1 MAETSREDKTE
12 AATPRR
18 IEKAREQ
25 GQVVRSREMN
35 TFIMLLAGTCGLWVM
50 GGKLYDN
57 LGQVMEQALL
67 FDRAQLFDTAR
78 MLSVLWSLSQITLFA
93 LVPFFALMTFTALAA
108 PALLGGLVITLAAVR
123 PQFSRVNPMNGLA
136 RLFSMQVLVELA
148 KAIAKATLIGTV
160 LYFFLN
166 AHIGQ
171 LLALPQMPAQQALT
185 AVMGLAAKSCAMC
198 VAALIIVVGIDAPYQ
213 LWTYAKNLRM
223 SKEEQRQEHKNAD
236 GDPHIKARIRQL
248 QQTRARRRMMSKV
261 PKADVI
267 VTNPSHFAVAL
278 SYQKDKNGAPRVVA
292 KGADDVA
299 LRIREIAREHNLPVL
314 EAPPLARALYFHVD
328 LDREIPIEL
337 YTVVAEVVAWAIRL
351 KRVNEYGGDV
361 PPTPVNL
368 SVPPGMDQRGPR
380 NAEPEDEQN
389 E

>member
-1 MAETSREDKTE
+1 MAETSKEDKTE
-12 AATPRR
+12 AASPRR
-18 IEKAREQ
+18 IEKAREE
-25 GQVVRSREMN
+25 GQVPRSREMN
-35 TFIMLLAGTCGLWVM
+35 TFVMLLAGIGGLWLM
-50 GGKLYDN
+50 GGHLYDS

-78 MLSVLWSLSQITLFA
+78 MLTVLWQLSQNTLLA
-93 LVPFFALMTFTALAA
+93 LAPFFALMTFAALAA

-123 PQFSRVNPMNGLA
+123 PQFSRVNPISGLA
-136 RLFSMQVLVELA
+136 RLFSVQVLVELA
-148 KAIAKATLIGTV
+148 KAVAKATLIGTV
-160 LYFFLN
+160 AYLFLKS
-166 AHIGQ
+166 HLDQ
-171 LLALPQMPAQQALT
+171 LLTLPNMPAPKALATVMSLT
-185 AVMGLAAKSCAMC
+185 ASACAMC
-198 VAALIIVVGIDAPYQ
+198 VAALIIVVGMDAPYQ

-236 GDPHIKARIRQL
+236 GDPHIKAKIRQV
-248 QQTRARRRMMSKV
+248 QQARARRRMMSKV

-299 LRIREIAREHNLPVL
+299 LRIRAIAAEHHLPML

-351 KRVNEYGGDV
+351 KRVSEHGGDL
-361 PPTPVNL
+361 PPTPANL

-380 NAEPEDEQN
+380 NPTPEDEPN
-389 E
+389 A

>member
-1 MAETSREDKTE
+1 MAETSKEDKTE
-12 AATPRR
+12 AASPRR
-18 IEKAREQ
+18 IEKAREE
-25 GQVVRSREMN
+25 GQVPRSREMN
-35 TFIMLLAGTCGLWVM
+35 TFVMLLAGIGGLWLM
-50 GGKLYDN
+50 GGHLYDS

-78 MLSVLWSLSQITLFA
+78 MLTVLWQLSQNTLLA
-93 LVPFFALMTFTALAA
+93 LAPFFALMTFAALAA

-123 PQFSRVNPMNGLA
+123 PQFSRVNPISGLA
-136 RLFSMQVLVELA
+136 RLFSVQVLVELA
-148 KAIAKATLIGTV
+148 KAVAKATLIGTV
-160 LYFFLN
+160 AYFFLKT
-166 AHIGQ
+166 HLDQ
-171 LLALPQMPAQQALT
+171 LLTLPNMPAPKALATVMSLT
-185 AVMGLAAKSCAMC
+185 ASACAMC
-198 VAALIIVVGIDAPYQ
+198 VAALIIVVGMDAPYQ

-236 GDPHIKARIRQL
+236 GDPHIKAKIRQV
-248 QQTRARRRMMSKV
+248 QQARARRRMMSKV

-299 LRIREIAREHNLPVL
+299 LRIREIAAEHHLPML

-351 KRVNEYGGDV
+351 KRVSEHGGDL
-361 PPTPVNL
+361 PPTPANL

-380 NAEPEDEQN
+380 NPTPEDEPN
-389 E
+389 A

>member
-25 GQVVRSREMN
+25 GQVARSREMN
-35 TFIMLLAGTCGLWVM
+35 TFIMLLAGIGGLWVM

-67 FDRAQLFDTAR
+67 FDRSQLFDTAR
-78 MLSVLWSLSQITLFA
+78 MLSVLWSLSQIALLA
-93 LVPFFALMTFTALAA
+93 LVPFFALMTLTALAA

-123 PQFSRVNPMNGLA
+123 PQFSRVNPMSGLA
-136 RLFSMQVLVELA
+136 RLFSIQVLVELA

-160 LYFFLN
+160 LYFFLKT
-166 AHIGQ
+166 HIGQ
-171 LLALPQMPAQQALT
+171 LLTLPQMPPQQALT

-213 LWTYAKNLRM
+213 LWTYAKSLRM
-223 SKEEQRQEHKNAD
+223 SKEEQRQEHKNSD

-248 QQTRARRRMMSKV
+248 QQARARRRMMSKV

-278 SYQKDKNGAPRVVA
+278 SYQKDQNGAPRVVA

-299 LRIREIAREHNLPVL
+299 LRIRAIAQEHDLPVL

-351 KRVNEYGGDV
+351 KRVNEHGGDV

-380 NAEPEDEQN
+380 NAKPEDEQS

>member
-1 MAETSREDKTE
+1 MAETSKEDKTE
-12 AATPRR
+12 AASPRR
-18 IEKAREQ
+18 IEKAREE
-25 GQVVRSREMN
+25 GQVPRSREMN
-35 TFIMLLAGTCGLWVM
+35 TFVMLLAGIGGLWLM
-50 GGKLYDN
+50 GGHLYDS

-78 MLSVLWSLSQITLFA
+78 MLTVLWQLSQNTLLA
-93 LVPFFALMTFTALAA
+93 LAPFFALMTFAALAA

-123 PQFSRVNPMNGLA
+123 PQFSRVNPISGLA
-136 RLFSMQVLVELA
+136 RLFSVQVLVELA
-148 KAIAKATLIGTV
+148 KVVAKATLIGTV
-160 LYFFLN
+160 AYGFLN
-166 AHIGQ
+166 SHLDQ
-171 LLALPQMPAQQALT
+171 LLTLPNMPAPKALATVMSLT
-185 AVMGLAAKSCAMC
+185 ASACAMC
-198 VAALIIVVGIDAPYQ
+198 VAALIIVVGMDAPYQ

-236 GDPHIKARIRQL
+236 GDPHIKAKIRQV
-248 QQTRARRRMMSKV
+248 QQARARRRMMSKV

-299 LRIREIAREHNLPVL
+299 LRIREIAAEHHLPML

-351 KRVNEYGGDV
+351 KRVSEHGGDL
-361 PPTPVNL
+361 PPTPANL

-380 NAEPEDEQN
+380 NPTPEDEPN
-389 E
+389 A

>member
-25 GQVVRSREMN
+25 GQVARSREMN
-35 TFIMLLAGTCGLWVM
+35 TFVMLLAGIGGLWIM
-50 GGKLYDN
+50 GGKLYDS

-78 MLSVLWSLSQITLFA
+78 MLSGLWSLSQIALFA
-93 LVPFFALMTFTALAA
+93 LIPFFALMTLAALAA

-123 PQFSRVNPMNGLA
+123 PQFSRVNPISGLA
-136 RLFSMQVLVELA
+136 RLFSVQVLVELA

-160 LYFFLN
+160 VYFFLK

-185 AVMGLAAKSCAMC
+185 AVMGLTAKSCAMC
-198 VAALIIVVGIDAPYQ
+198 VAALTIVVGMDAPYQ

-248 QQTRARRRMMSKV
+248 QQVRARRRMMSKV

-278 SYQKDKNGAPRVVA
+278 SYQKDRNGAPRVVA

-299 LRIREIAREHNLPVL
+299 WRIRDIAREHHLPIL

-351 KRVNEYGGDV
+351 KRVSEDGGDV

-380 NAEPEDEQN
+380 NAKPEDEQN

>member
-25 GQVVRSREMN
+25 GQVARSREMN
-35 TFIMLLAGTCGLWVM
+35 TFVMLLAGIGGLWIM
-50 GGKLYDN
+50 GGKLYDS
-57 LGQVMEQALL
+57 LGQIMEQALL

-78 MLSVLWSLSQITLFA
+78 MLSGLWTLSQIALFA
-93 LVPFFALMTFTALAA
+93 LIPFFALMTLAALAA

-123 PQFSRVNPMNGLA
+123 PQFSRVNPISGLA
-136 RLFSMQVLVELA
+136 RLFSVQVLVELA

-160 LYFFLN
+160 AYFFLK

-171 LLALPQMPAQQALT
+171 LLALPQMPVQQALT
-185 AVMGLAAKSCAMC
+185 AVMGLTAKSCAMC
-198 VAALIIVVGIDAPYQ
+198 VAALIIVVGMDAPYQ

-248 QQTRARRRMMSKV
+248 QQARARRRMMSKV

-278 SYQKDKNGAPRVVA
+278 SYQKDRNGAPRVVA

-299 LRIREIAREHNLPVL
+299 LRIRDIAREHHLPVL

-351 KRVNEYGGDV
+351 KRVSEHGGDV

-380 NAEPEDEQN
+380 NAKPEDEQN

>member
-1 MAETSREDKTE
+1 MAETSKEDKTE
-12 AATPRR
+12 AASPRR
-18 IEKAREQ
+18 IEKAREE
-25 GQVVRSREMN
+25 GQVPRSREMN
-35 TFIMLLAGTCGLWVM
+35 TFVMLLAGIGGLWLM
-50 GGKLYDN
+50 GGHLYDS

-78 MLSVLWSLSQITLFA
+78 MLTVLWQLSQNTLLA
-93 LVPFFALMTFTALAA
+93 LAPFFALMTFAALAA

-123 PQFSRVNPMNGLA
+123 PQFSRVNPISGLA
-136 RLFSMQVLVELA
+136 RLFSVQVLVELA
-148 KAIAKATLIGTV
+148 KAVAKATLIGTV
-160 LYFFLN
+160 AYFFLKS
-166 AHIGQ
+166 HLDQ
-171 LLALPQMPAQQALT
+171 LLTLPNMPAPKALATVMSLT
-185 AVMGLAAKSCAMC
+185 ASACAMC
-198 VAALIIVVGIDAPYQ
+198 VAALIIVVGMDAPYQ

-236 GDPHIKARIRQL
+236 GDPHIKAKIRQV
-248 QQTRARRRMMSKV
+248 QQARARRRMMSKV

-278 SYQKDKNGAPRVVA
+278 SYQKDKHGAPRVVA

-299 LRIREIAREHNLPVL
+299 LRIRAIAAEHHLPML

-351 KRVNEYGGDV
+351 KRVSEHGGDL
-361 PPTPVNL
+361 PPTPANL
-368 SVPPGMDQRGPR
+368 SVLPGMDQRGPR
-380 NAEPEDEQN
+380 NPIPEDEPN
-389 E
+389 A

>member
-25 GQVVRSREMN
+25 GQVPRSREMN
-35 TFIMLLAGTCGLWVM
+35 TFVMLLAGIGGLWLM
-50 GGKLYDN
+50 GGKLYDH

-78 MLSVLWSLSQITLFA
+78 MLNVLWSLSQAALLA
-93 LVPFFALMTFTALAA
+93 LVPFFALMVFAAVAA
-108 PALLGGLVITLAAVR
+108 PALLGGLVITLAAAR
-123 PQFSRVNPMNGLA
+123 PQFSRVNPVSGLS
-136 RLFSMQVLVELA
+136 RLFSVQVLVELA
-148 KAIAKATLIGTV
+148 KALAKATLVGTV
-160 LYFFLN
+160 IYFFLKG
-166 AHIGQ
+166 HIGQ
-171 LLALPQMPAQQALT
+171 LLSLPQMPAQQAL
-185 AVMGLAAKSCAMC
+185 AALMMLSAKACVMC
-198 VAALIIVVGIDAPYQ
+198 VAALVIVVGMDVPYQ

-236 GDPHIKARIRQL
+236 GDPHIKARIRQI
-248 QQTRARRRMMSKV
+248 QQARARRRMMSKV

-267 VTNPSHFAVAL
+267 ITNPSHFAVAL
-278 SYQKDKNGAPRVVA
+278 SYQKNNTGAPRVIA

-299 LRIREIAREHNLPVL
+299 MRIREIALEHSLPIL

-328 LDREIPIEL
+328 LDREIPLEL
-337 YTVVAEVVAWAIRL
+337 YTVVAQVLAWAIRL
-351 KRVNEYGGDV
+351 KRVAEDGTPV

-368 SVPPGMDQRGPR
+368 SVPAGMDQPGPR
-380 NAEPEDEQN
+380 KAPPEDPQN
-389 E
+389 Q

>member
-1 MAETSREDKTE
+1 MAETSKEDKTE
-12 AATPRR
+12 AASPRR
-18 IEKAREQ
+18 IEKAREE
-25 GQVVRSREMN
+25 GQVPRSREMN
-35 TFIMLLAGTCGLWVM
+35 TFVMLLAGIGGLWLM
-50 GGKLYDN
+50 GGHLYDS

-78 MLSVLWSLSQITLFA
+78 MLTVLWQLSQNTLLA
-93 LVPFFALMTFTALAA
+93 LAPFFALMTFAALAA

-123 PQFSRVNPMNGLA
+123 PQFSRVNPISGLA
-136 RLFSMQVLVELA
+136 RLFSVQVLVELA
-148 KAIAKATLIGTV
+148 KAVAKATLIGTV
-160 LYFFLN
+160 AYGFLN
-166 AHIGQ
+166 SHLDQ
-171 LLALPQMPAQQALT
+171 LLTLPNMPAPKALATVMSLT
-185 AVMGLAAKSCAMC
+185 ASACAMC
-198 VAALIIVVGIDAPYQ
+198 VAALIIVVGMDAPYQ

-236 GDPHIKARIRQL
+236 GDPHIKAKIRQV
-248 QQTRARRRMMSKV
+248 QQARARRRMMSKV

-299 LRIREIAREHNLPVL
+299 LRIRAIAAEHHLPML

-351 KRVNEYGGDV
+351 KRVSEHGGDL
-361 PPTPVNL
+361 PPTPANL

-380 NAEPEDEQN
+380 NPTPEDEPN
-389 E
+389 A

>member
-1 MAETSREDKTE
+1 MAETSKEDKTE
-12 AATPRR
+12 AASPRR
-18 IEKAREQ
+18 IEKAREE
-25 GQVVRSREMN
+25 GQVPRSREMN
-35 TFIMLLAGTCGLWVM
+35 TFVMLLAGIGGLWLM
-50 GGKLYDN
+50 GGHLYDN

-78 MLSVLWSLSQITLFA
+78 MLTVLWQLSQNTLLA
-93 LVPFFALMTFTALAA
+93 LAPFFALMTFAALAA

-123 PQFSRVNPMNGLA
+123 PQFSRVNPISGLA
-136 RLFSMQVLVELA
+136 RLFSVQVLVELA
-148 KAIAKATLIGTV
+148 KAVAKATLIGTV
-160 LYFFLN
+160 AYFFLKS
-166 AHIGQ
+166 HLDQ
-171 LLALPQMPAQQALT
+171 LLTLPNMPAPKALATVMSLT
-185 AVMGLAAKSCAMC
+185 ASACAMC
-198 VAALIIVVGIDAPYQ
+198 VAALIIVVGMDAPYQ

-236 GDPHIKARIRQL
+236 GDPHIKAKIRQV
-248 QQTRARRRMMSKV
+248 QQARARRRMMSKV

-299 LRIREIAREHNLPVL
+299 LRIREIAAEHHLPML

-351 KRVNEYGGDV
+351 KRVSEHGGDL
-361 PPTPVNL
+361 PPTPANL

-380 NAEPEDEQN
+380 NPTPEDEPN
-389 E
+389 A

>member
-1 MAETSREDKTE
+1 MAETSKEDKTE
-12 AATPRR
+12 AASPRR
-18 IEKAREQ
+18 IEKAREE
-25 GQVVRSREMN
+25 GQVPRSREMN
-35 TFIMLLAGTCGLWVM
+35 TFVMLLAGIGGLWLM
-50 GGKLYDN
+50 GGHLYDS

-78 MLSVLWSLSQITLFA
+78 MLTVLWQLSQNTLLA
-93 LVPFFALMTFTALAA
+93 LAPFFALMTFAALAA

-123 PQFSRVNPMNGLA
+123 PQFSRVNPISGLA
-136 RLFSMQVLVELA
+136 RLFSVQVLVELA
-148 KAIAKATLIGTV
+148 KAVAKATLIGTV
-160 LYFFLN
+160 AYCFLN
-166 AHIGQ
+166 SHLDQ
-171 LLALPQMPAQQALT
+171 LLTLPNMPAPKALATVMSLT
-185 AVMGLAAKSCAMC
+185 ASACAMC
-198 VAALIIVVGIDAPYQ
+198 VAALIIVVGMDAPYQ

-236 GDPHIKARIRQL
+236 GDPHIKAKIRQV
-248 QQTRARRRMMSKV
+248 QQARARRRMMSKV

-299 LRIREIAREHNLPVL
+299 LRIRAIAAEHHLPML

-351 KRVNEYGGDV
+351 KRVSEHGGDL
-361 PPTPVNL
+361 PPTPANL

-380 NAEPEDEQN
+380 NPTPEDEPN
-389 E
+389 A

>member
-1 MAETSREDKTE
+1 MAETSKEDKTE
-12 AATPRR
+12 AASPRR
-18 IEKAREQ
+18 IEKAREE
-25 GQVVRSREMN
+25 GQVPRSREMN
-35 TFIMLLAGTCGLWVM
+35 TFVMLLAGIGGLWLM
-50 GGKLYDN
+50 GGHLYDS

-67 FDRAQLFDTAR
+67 FDRTQLFDTAR
-78 MLSVLWSLSQITLFA
+78 MLTVLWQLSQNTLLA
-93 LVPFFALMTFTALAA
+93 LAPFFALMTFAALAA

-123 PQFSRVNPMNGLA
+123 PQFSRVNPISGLA
-136 RLFSMQVLVELA
+136 RLFSVQVLVELA
-148 KAIAKATLIGTV
+148 KAVAKATLIGTV
-160 LYFFLN
+160 AYLFLKS
-166 AHIGQ
+166 HLDQ
-171 LLALPQMPAQQALT
+171 LLTLPNMPAPKALATVMSLT
-185 AVMGLAAKSCAMC
+185 ASACAMC
-198 VAALIIVVGIDAPYQ
+198 VAALIIVVGMDAPYQ

-236 GDPHIKARIRQL
+236 GDPHIKAKIRQV
-248 QQTRARRRMMSKV
+248 QQARARRRMMSKV

-299 LRIREIAREHNLPVL
+299 LRIREIAAEHHLPML

-351 KRVNEYGGDV
+351 KRVSEHGGDL
-361 PPTPVNL
+361 PPTPANL

-380 NAEPEDEQN
+380 NPTPEDEPN
-389 E
+389 A

>member
-1 MAETSREDKTE
+1 MAETSKEDKTE
-12 AATPRR
+12 AASPRR
-18 IEKAREQ
+18 IEKAREE
-25 GQVVRSREMN
+25 GQVPRSREMN
-35 TFIMLLAGTCGLWVM
+35 TFVMLLAGIGGLWLM
-50 GGKLYDN
+50 GGHLYDS

-78 MLSVLWSLSQITLFA
+78 MLTVLWQLSQNTLLA
-93 LVPFFALMTFTALAA
+93 LAPFFALMTFAALAA

-123 PQFSRVNPMNGLA
+123 PQFSRVNPISGLA
-136 RLFSMQVLVELA
+136 RLFSVQVLVELA
-148 KAIAKATLIGTV
+148 KAVAKATLIGTV
-160 LYFFLN
+160 AYFFLKS
-166 AHIGQ
+166 HLDQ
-171 LLALPQMPAQQALT
+171 LLTLPNMPAPKALATVMSLT
-185 AVMGLAAKSCAMC
+185 ASACAMC
-198 VAALIIVVGIDAPYQ
+198 VAALIIVVGMDAPYQ

-236 GDPHIKARIRQL
+236 GDPHIKARIRQV
-248 QQTRARRRMMSKV
+248 QQARARRRMMSKV

-278 SYQKDKNGAPRVVA
+278 AYQKEKNGAPRVVA

-299 LRIREIAREHNLPVL
+299 LRIREIAAEHHLPML

-351 KRVNEYGGDV
+351 KRVSEHGGDL

-368 SVPPGMDQRGPR
+368 TVPPGMDQRGPR
-380 NAEPEDEQN
+380 NPTPEDEPN
-389 E
+389 A

>member
-1 MAETSREDKTE
+1 MAETSKEDKTE
-12 AATPRR
+12 AASPRR
-18 IEKAREQ
+18 IEKAREE
-25 GQVVRSREMN
+25 GQVPRSREMN
-35 TFIMLLAGTCGLWVM
+35 TFVMLLAGIGGLWLM
-50 GGKLYDN
+50 GGHLYDS

-78 MLSVLWSLSQITLFA
+78 MLAVLWQLSQNTLLA
-93 LVPFFALMTFTALAA
+93 LAPFFALMTFAALAA

-123 PQFSRVNPMNGLA
+123 PQFSRVNPISGLA
-136 RLFSMQVLVELA
+136 RLFSVQVLVELA
-148 KAIAKATLIGTV
+148 KAVAKATLIGTV
-160 LYFFLN
+160 AYFFLKS
-166 AHIGQ
+166 HLDQ
-171 LLALPQMPAQQALT
+171 LLTLPNMPAPKALATVMSLT
-185 AVMGLAAKSCAMC
+185 ASACAMC
-198 VAALIIVVGIDAPYQ
+198 VAALIIVVGMDAPYQ

-236 GDPHIKARIRQL
+236 GDPHIKAKIRQV
-248 QQTRARRRMMSKV
+248 QQARARRRMMSKV

-267 VTNPSHFAVAL
+267 VTNPSHFTVAL

-299 LRIREIAREHNLPVL
+299 LRIREIAAEHHLPML

-351 KRVNEYGGDV
+351 KRVSEHGGDL
-361 PPTPVNL
+361 PPTPANL

-380 NAEPEDEQN
+380 NPTPEDEPN
-389 E
+389 A

>member
-1 MAETSREDKTE
+1 MAETSKEDKTE
-12 AATPRR
+12 AASPRR
-18 IEKAREQ
+18 IEKAREE
-25 GQVVRSREMN
+25 GQVPRSREMN
-35 TFIMLLAGTCGLWVM
+35 TFVMLLAGIGGLWLM
-50 GGKLYDN
+50 GGHLYDS

-78 MLSVLWSLSQITLFA
+78 MLTVLWQLSQNTLLA
-93 LVPFFALMTFTALAA
+93 LAPFFALMTFAALAA

-123 PQFSRVNPMNGLA
+123 PQFSRVNPISGLA
-136 RLFSMQVLVELA
+136 RLFSVQVLVELA
-148 KAIAKATLIGTV
+148 KAVAKATLIGTV
-160 LYFFLN
+160 AYLFLKS
-166 AHIGQ
+166 HLDQ
-171 LLALPQMPAQQALT
+171 LLTLPNMPAPKALATVMSLT
-185 AVMGLAAKSCAMC
+185 ASACAMC
-198 VAALIIVVGIDAPYQ
+198 VAALIIVVGMDAPYQ

-236 GDPHIKARIRQL
+236 GDPHIKAKIRQV
-248 QQTRARRRMMSKV
+248 QQARARRRMMSKV

-299 LRIREIAREHNLPVL
+299 LRIREIAAEHHLPML

-351 KRVNEYGGDV
+351 KRVSEHGGDL
-361 PPTPVNL
+361 PPTPANL

-380 NAEPEDEQN
+380 NPTPEDEPN
-389 E
+389 A

>member
-1 MAETSREDKTE
+1 MAETSKEDKTE
-12 AATPRR
+12 AASPRR
-18 IEKAREQ
+18 IEKAREE
-25 GQVVRSREMN
+25 GQVPRSREMN
-35 TFIMLLAGTCGLWVM
+35 TFVMLLAGIGGLWLM
-50 GGKLYDN
+50 GGHLYDS
-57 LGQVMEQALL
+57 LGRVMEQALL

-78 MLSVLWSLSQITLFA
+78 MLTVLWQLSQNTLLA
-93 LVPFFALMTFTALAA
+93 LAPFFALMTFAALAA

-123 PQFSRVNPMNGLA
+123 PQFSRVNPISGLA
-136 RLFSMQVLVELA
+136 RLFSVQVLVELA
-148 KAIAKATLIGTV
+148 KAVAKATLIGTV
-160 LYFFLN
+160 AYLFLKS
-166 AHIGQ
+166 HLDQ
-171 LLALPQMPAQQALT
+171 LLTLPNMPAPKALATVMSLT
-185 AVMGLAAKSCAMC
+185 ASACAMC
-198 VAALIIVVGIDAPYQ
+198 VAALIIVVGMDAPYQ

-236 GDPHIKARIRQL
+236 GDPHIKAKIRQV
-248 QQTRARRRMMSKV
+248 QQARARRRMMSKV

-299 LRIREIAREHNLPVL
+299 LRIREIAAEHHLPML
-314 EAPPLARALYFHVD
+314 AAPPLARALYFHVD

-351 KRVNEYGGDV
+351 KRVSEHGGDL
-361 PPTPVNL
+361 PPTPANL

-380 NAEPEDEQN
+380 NPTPEDEPN
-389 E
+389 A

>member
-1 MAETSREDKTE
+1 MADTSKEDKTE

-18 IEKAREQ
+18 IEKAREE
-25 GQVVRSREMN
+25 GQVPRSREMN
-35 TFIMLLAGTCGLWVM
+35 TFIMLLCGTGGLWLM
-50 GGKLYDN
+50 GGKLYDS
-57 LGQVMEQALL
+57 LGQIMEQALL

-78 MLSVLWSLSQITLFA
+78 MLSTLWTLGQAA
-93 LVPFFALMTFTALAA
+93 LLALAPFFALMVLAALTA

-123 PQFSRVNPMNGLA
+123 PQFSRVNPVSGLA
-136 RLFSMQVLVELA
+136 RLFSVQVLVELA
-148 KAIAKATLIGTV
+148 KAFAKATLIGTV
-160 LYFFLN
+160 VYWFLKL
-166 AHIGQ
+166 HIGQ
-171 LLALPQMPAQQALT
+171 LLALPQMPAQQALA
-185 AVMGLAAKSCAMC
+185 AVMGLTVKSCALC
-198 VAALIIVVGIDAPYQ
+198 VSALIIVICMDVPYQ

-223 SKEEQRQEHKNAD
+223 SKEEQRQEHKNSD

-248 QQTRARRRMMSKV
+248 QQARARRRMMSKV

-278 SYQKDKNGAPRVVA
+278 SYQKQHNGAPRVVA
-292 KGADDVA
+292 KGADEVA
-299 LRIREIAREHNLPVL
+299 RRIRELAQEHNLPVL

-351 KRVNEYGGDV
+351 KRASEYGGVV
-361 PPTPVNL
+361 PPTPTNL

-389 E
+389 A

>member
-1 MAETSREDKTE
+1 MAETSKEDKTE
-12 AATPRR
+12 AASPRR
-18 IEKAREQ
+18 IEKAREE
-25 GQVVRSREMN
+25 GQVPRSREMN
-35 TFIMLLAGTCGLWVM
+35 TFVMLLAGIGGLWLM
-50 GGKLYDN
+50 GGHLYDS

-78 MLSVLWSLSQITLFA
+78 MLTVLWQLSQNTLLA
-93 LVPFFALMTFTALAA
+93 LAPFFALMTFAALAA

-123 PQFSRVNPMNGLA
+123 PQFSRVNPISGLA
-136 RLFSMQVLVELA
+136 RLFSVQVLVELA
-148 KAIAKATLIGTV
+148 KAVAKATLIGTV
-160 LYFFLN
+160 AYGFLN
-166 AHIGQ
+166 SHLDQ
-171 LLALPQMPAQQALT
+171 LLTLPNMPAPKALATVMSLT
-185 AVMGLAAKSCAMC
+185 ASACAMC
-198 VAALIIVVGIDAPYQ
+198 VAALIIVVGMDAPYQ

-223 SKEEQRQEHKNAD
+223 SKEEQRQEHKNTD
-236 GDPHIKARIRQL
+236 GDPHIKAKIRQV
-248 QQTRARRRMMSKV
+248 QQARARRRMMSKV

-278 SYQKDKNGAPRVVA
+278 SYQKDKHGAPRVVA

-299 LRIREIAREHNLPVL
+299 LRIRAIAAEHHLPML

-351 KRVNEYGGDV
+351 KRVSEHGGDL
-361 PPTPVNL
+361 PPTPANL

-380 NAEPEDEQN
+380 NPTPEDEPN
-389 E
+389 A

>member
-1 MAETSREDKTE
+1 MAETSKEDKTE
-12 AATPRR
+12 AASPRR
-18 IEKAREQ
+18 IEKAREE
-25 GQVVRSREMN
+25 GQVPRSREMN
-35 TFIMLLAGTCGLWVM
+35 TFVMLLAGIGGLWLM
-50 GGKLYDN
+50 GGHLYDS

-78 MLSVLWSLSQITLFA
+78 MLTVLWQLSQNTLLA
-93 LVPFFALMTFTALAA
+93 LAPFFALMTFAALAA

-123 PQFSRVNPMNGLA
+123 PQFSRVNPISGLA
-136 RLFSMQVLVELA
+136 RLFSVQVLVELA
-148 KAIAKATLIGTV
+148 KAVAKATLIGTV
-160 LYFFLN
+160 AYGFLN
-166 AHIGQ
+166 SHLDQ
-171 LLALPQMPAQQALT
+171 LLTLPNMPAPKALATVMSLT
-185 AVMGLAAKSCAMC
+185 ASACAMC
-198 VAALIIVVGIDAPYQ
+198 VAALIIVVGMDAPYQ

-236 GDPHIKARIRQL
+236 GDPHIKAKIRQV
-248 QQTRARRRMMSKV
+248 QQARARRRMMSKV

-299 LRIREIAREHNLPVL
+299 LRIREIAAEHRLPML

-351 KRVNEYGGDV
+351 KRVSEHGGDL
-361 PPTPVNL
+361 PPTPANL

-380 NAEPEDEQN
+380 NPTPEDEPN
-389 E
+389 A

>member
-1 MAETSREDKTE
+1 MAETSKEDKTE
-12 AATPRR
+12 AASPRR
-18 IEKAREQ
+18 IEKAREE
-25 GQVVRSREMN
+25 GQVPRSREMN
-35 TFIMLLAGTCGLWVM
+35 TFVMLLAGIGGLWLM
-50 GGKLYDN
+50 GGHLYDS

-78 MLSVLWSLSQITLFA
+78 MLTVLWQLSQNTLLA
-93 LVPFFALMTFTALAA
+93 LAPFFALMTFAALAA

-123 PQFSRVNPMNGLA
+123 PQFSRVNPISGLA
-136 RLFSMQVLVELA
+136 RLFSVQVLVELA
-148 KAIAKATLIGTV
+148 KAVAKATLIGTV
-160 LYFFLN
+160 AYGFLN
-166 AHIGQ
+166 SHLDQ
-171 LLALPQMPAQQALT
+171 LLTLPNMPAPKALATVMSLT
-185 AVMGLAAKSCAMC
+185 ASACAMC
-198 VAALIIVVGIDAPYQ
+198 VAALIIVVGMDAPYQ

-236 GDPHIKARIRQL
+236 GDPHIKAKIRQV
-248 QQTRARRRMMSKV
+248 QQARARRRMMSKV

-299 LRIREIAREHNLPVL
+299 LRIREIAAEHHLPML

-351 KRVNEYGGDV
+351 KRVSGHGGDL
-361 PPTPVNL
+361 PPTPANL

-380 NAEPEDEQN
+380 NPTPEDEPN
-389 E
+389 A

>member
-1 MAETSREDKTE
+1 MAETSKEDKTE
-12 AATPRR
+12 AASPRR
-18 IEKAREQ
+18 IEKAREE
-25 GQVVRSREMN
+25 GQVPRSREMN
-35 TFIMLLAGTCGLWVM
+35 TFVMLLAGTGGLWLM
-50 GGKLYDN
+50 GGHLYDS

-78 MLSVLWSLSQITLFA
+78 MLTVLWQLSQNTLLA
-93 LVPFFALMTFTALAA
+93 LAPFFALMTFAALAA

-123 PQFSRVNPMNGLA
+123 PQFSRVNPISGLA
-136 RLFSMQVLVELA
+136 RLFSVQVLVELA
-148 KAIAKATLIGTV
+148 KAVAKATLIGTV
-160 LYFFLN
+160 AYFFLKS
-166 AHIGQ
+166 HLDQ
-171 LLALPQMPAQQALT
+171 LLTLPNMPAPKALATVMSLT
-185 AVMGLAAKSCAMC
+185 ASACAMC
-198 VAALIIVVGIDAPYQ
+198 VAALIIVVGMDAPYQ

-236 GDPHIKARIRQL
+236 GDPHIKAKIRQV
-248 QQTRARRRMMSKV
+248 QQARARRRMMSKV

-299 LRIREIAREHNLPVL
+299 LRIREIAAEHHLPML

-351 KRVNEYGGDV
+351 KRVSEHGGDL
-361 PPTPVNL
+361 PPTPANL

-380 NAEPEDEQN
+380 NPTPEDEPN
-389 E
+389 A

>member
-25 GQVVRSREMN
+25 GQVARSREMN
-35 TFIMLLAGTCGLWVM
+35 TFIMLLAGIGGLWVM

-67 FDRAQLFDTAR
+67 FDRSQLFDTAR
-78 MLSVLWSLSQITLFA
+78 MLSVLWSLSQIALLA
-93 LVPFFALMTFTALAA
+93 LVPFFALMTLTALAA

-123 PQFSRVNPMNGLA
+123 PQFSRVNPMSGLA
-136 RLFSMQVLVELA
+136 RLFSIQVLVELA

-160 LYFFLN
+160 LYFFLKT
-166 AHIGQ
+166 HIGQ
-171 LLALPQMPAQQALT
+171 LLTLPQMPPQQALT

-223 SKEEQRQEHKNAD
+223 SKEEQRQEHKNSD

-248 QQTRARRRMMSKV
+248 QQARARRRMMSKV

-278 SYQKDKNGAPRVVA
+278 SYQKDQNGAPRVVA

-299 LRIREIAREHNLPVL
+299 LRIRAIAQEHDLPVL

-351 KRVNEYGGDV
+351 KRVNEHGGDV

-380 NAEPEDEQN
+380 NAKPEDEQS

>member
-1 MAETSREDKTE
+1 MAETSKEDKTE
-12 AATPRR
+12 AASPRR
-18 IEKAREQ
+18 IEKAREE
-25 GQVVRSREMN
+25 GQVPRSREMN
-35 TFIMLLAGTCGLWVM
+35 TFVMLLAGIGGLWLM
-50 GGKLYDN
+50 GGHLYDS

-78 MLSVLWSLSQITLFA
+78 MLAVLWQLSQNTLLA
-93 LVPFFALMTFTALAA
+93 LAPFFALMTFAALAA

-123 PQFSRVNPMNGLA
+123 PQFSRVNPISGLA
-136 RLFSMQVLVELA
+136 RLFSVQVLVELA
-148 KAIAKATLIGTV
+148 KAVAKATLIGTV
-160 LYFFLN
+160 AYFFLKS
-166 AHIGQ
+166 HLDQ
-171 LLALPQMPAQQALT
+171 LLTLPNMPAPKALATVMSLT
-185 AVMGLAAKSCAMC
+185 ASACAMC
-198 VAALIIVVGIDAPYQ
+198 VAALIIVVGMDAPYQ

-236 GDPHIKARIRQL
+236 GDPHIKAKIRQV
-248 QQTRARRRMMSKV
+248 QQARARRRMMSKV

-299 LRIREIAREHNLPVL
+299 LRIREIAAEHHLPML

-351 KRVNEYGGDV
+351 KRVSEHGGDL
-361 PPTPVNL
+361 PPTPANL

-380 NAEPEDEQN
+380 NPTPEDEPN
-389 E
+389 A

>member
-1 MAETSREDKTE
+1 MAETSKEDKTE
-12 AATPRR
+12 AASPRR
-18 IEKAREQ
+18 IEKAREE
-25 GQVVRSREMN
+25 GQVPRSREMN
-35 TFIMLLAGTCGLWVM
+35 TFVMLLAGIGGLWLM
-50 GGKLYDN
+50 GGHLYDS

-78 MLSVLWSLSQITLFA
+78 MLTVLWQLSQNTLLA
-93 LVPFFALMTFTALAA
+93 LAPFFAVMTFAALAA

-123 PQFSRVNPMNGLA
+123 PQFSRVNPISGLA
-136 RLFSMQVLVELA
+136 RLFSVQVLVELA
-148 KAIAKATLIGTV
+148 KAVAKATLIGTV
-160 LYFFLN
+160 AYFFLKT
-166 AHIGQ
+166 HLDQ
-171 LLALPQMPAQQALT
+171 LLTLPNMPAPKALATVMSLT
-185 AVMGLAAKSCAMC
+185 ASACAMC
-198 VAALIIVVGIDAPYQ
+198 VAALIIVVGMDAPYQ

-236 GDPHIKARIRQL
+236 GDPHIKAKIRQV
-248 QQTRARRRMMSKV
+248 QQARARRRMMSKV

-299 LRIREIAREHNLPVL
+299 LRIREIAAEHHLPML

-351 KRVNEYGGDV
+351 KRVSEHGGDL
-361 PPTPVNL
+361 PPTPANL

-380 NAEPEDEQN
+380 NPTPEDEPN
-389 E
+389 A

>member
-25 GQVVRSREMN
+25 GQVARSREMN
-35 TFIMLLAGTCGLWVM
+35 TFIMLLAGIGGLWVM

-67 FDRAQLFDTAR
+67 FDRSQLFDTAR
-78 MLSVLWSLSQITLFA
+78 MLSVLWSLSQIALLA
-93 LVPFFALMTFTALAA
+93 LVPFFALMTLTALAA

-123 PQFSRVNPMNGLA
+123 PQFSRVNPMSGLA
-136 RLFSMQVLVELA
+136 RLFSIQVLVELA

-160 LYFFLN
+160 LYFFLKT
-166 AHIGQ
+166 HIGQ
-171 LLALPQMPAQQALT
+171 LLALPQMPPQQALT

-223 SKEEQRQEHKNAD
+223 SKEEQRQEHKNSD

-248 QQTRARRRMMSKV
+248 QQARARRRMMSKV

-278 SYQKDKNGAPRVVA
+278 SYQKDQNGAPRVVA

-299 LRIREIAREHNLPVL
+299 LRIRAIAQEHDLPVL

-328 LDREIPIEL
+328 LDHEIPIEL

-351 KRVNEYGGDV
+351 KRVNEHGGDA

-380 NAEPEDEQN
+380 NAKPEDEQS

>member
-1 MAETSREDKTE
+1 MAETSKEDKTE
-12 AATPRR
+12 AASPRR
-18 IEKAREQ
+18 IEKAREE
-25 GQVVRSREMN
+25 GQVPRSREMN
-35 TFIMLLAGTCGLWVM
+35 TFVMLLAGIGGLWLM
-50 GGKLYDN
+50 GGHLYDN

-67 FDRAQLFDTAR
+67 FDRTQLFDTAR
-78 MLSVLWSLSQITLFA
+78 MLTVLWQLSQNTLLA
-93 LVPFFALMTFTALAA
+93 LAPFFALMTFAALAA

-123 PQFSRVNPMNGLA
+123 PQFSRVNPISGLA
-136 RLFSMQVLVELA
+136 RLFSVQVLVELA
-148 KAIAKATLIGTV
+148 KAVAKATLIGTV
-160 LYFFLN
+160 AYFFLKS
-166 AHIGQ
+166 HLDQ
-171 LLALPQMPAQQALT
+171 LLTLPNMPAPKALATVMSLT
-185 AVMGLAAKSCAMC
+185 ASACAMC
-198 VAALIIVVGIDAPYQ
+198 VAALIIVVGMDAPYQ

-236 GDPHIKARIRQL
+236 GDPHIKAKIRQV
-248 QQTRARRRMMSKV
+248 QQARARRRMMSKV

-299 LRIREIAREHNLPVL
+299 LRIREIAAEHHLPML

-351 KRVNEYGGDV
+351 KRVSEHGGDL
-361 PPTPVNL
+361 PPTPANL

-380 NAEPEDEQN
+380 NPTPEDEPN
-389 E
+389 A

>member
-25 GQVVRSREMN
+25 GQVARSREMN
-35 TFIMLLAGTCGLWVM
+35 TFVMLLAGIGGLWIM
-50 GGKLYDN
+50 GGKLYDS

-78 MLSVLWSLSQITLFA
+78 MLSGLWSLSQIALFA
-93 LVPFFALMTFTALAA
+93 LIPFFALMTIAALAA

-123 PQFSRVNPMNGLA
+123 PQFSRVNPISGLA
-136 RLFSMQVLVELA
+136 RLFSVQVLVELA

-160 LYFFLN
+160 VYFFLK

-198 VAALIIVVGIDAPYQ
+198 VAALIIVVGMDAPYQ

-248 QQTRARRRMMSKV
+248 QQARARRRMMSKV

-278 SYQKDKNGAPRVVA
+278 SYQKDRNGAPRVVA

-299 LRIREIAREHNLPVL
+299 LRIRDLAREHHLPVL

-351 KRVNEYGGDV
+351 KRVSEHGGDV

-380 NAEPEDEQN
+380 NAKPEDEQN

>member
-1 MAETSREDKTE
+1 MAETSKEDKTE
-12 AATPRR
+12 AASPRR
-18 IEKAREQ
+18 IEKAREE
-25 GQVVRSREMN
+25 GQVPRSREMN
-35 TFIMLLAGTCGLWVM
+35 TFVMLLAGIGGLWLM
-50 GGKLYDN
+50 GGHLYDS

-78 MLSVLWSLSQITLFA
+78 MLTVLWQLSQNTLLA
-93 LVPFFALMTFTALAA
+93 LAPFFALMTFAALAA

-123 PQFSRVNPMNGLA
+123 PQFSRVNPISGLA
-136 RLFSMQVLVELA
+136 RLFSVQVLVELA
-148 KAIAKATLIGTV
+148 KAVAKATLIGTV
-160 LYFFLN
+160 AYFFLKT
-166 AHIGQ
+166 HLDQ
-171 LLALPQMPAQQALT
+171 LLTLPNMPAPKALATVMSLT
-185 AVMGLAAKSCAMC
+185 ASACAMC
-198 VAALIIVVGIDAPYQ
+198 VAALIIVVGMDAPYQ

-236 GDPHIKARIRQL
+236 GDPHIKAKIRQV
-248 QQTRARRRMMSKV
+248 QQARARRRMMSKV

-278 SYQKDKNGAPRVVA
+278 SYQKDKHGAPRVVA

-299 LRIREIAREHNLPVL
+299 LRIRAIAAEHRLPLL

-351 KRVNEYGGDV
+351 KRVSEHGGDL
-361 PPTPVNL
+361 PPTPANL

-380 NAEPEDEQN
+380 NPTPEDEPN
-389 E
+389 A

>member
-12 AATPRR
+12 AASPRR
-18 IEKAREQ
+18 IEKAREE
-25 GQVVRSREMN
+25 GQVARSREMN
-35 TFIMLLAGTCGLWVM
+35 TFVMLLAGIAGLWLM
-50 GGKLYDN
+50 GGTLYDN

-78 MLSVLWSLSQITLFA
+78 MLSTLWTLSQTA
-93 LVPFFALMTFTALAA
+93 LLALAPFFALMTFAALAA

-123 PQFSRVNPMNGLA
+123 PQFSRVNPMSGLA
-136 RLFSMQVLVELA
+136 RLFSVQVLVELG
-148 KAIAKATLIGTV
+148 KAIAKASLIGSV
-160 LYFFLN
+160 IYMFLRS
-166 AHIGQ
+166 HIDQ
-171 LLALPQMPAQQALT
+171 LLNLPHMPAPKALAAMMSLT
-185 AVMGLAAKSCAMC
+185 ASACVMC
-198 VAALIIVVGIDAPYQ
+198 VAALIIVVGMDVPYQ

-236 GDPHIKARIRQL
+236 GDPHIKAKIRQM

-278 SYQKDKNGAPRVVA
+278 SYQKEKNGAPRVVA

-299 LRIREIAREHNLPVL
+299 LRIREIAQEHHLPVL

-328 LDREIPIEL
+328 LDREIPLEL

-351 KRVNEYGGDV
+351 KRVSEHGGDL

-368 SVPPGMDQRGPR
+368 NVPPGMDQRGPR
-380 NAEPEDEQN
+380 NATPEEDPN
-389 E
+389 A

>member
-1 MAETSREDKTE
+1 MAETSKEDKTE
-12 AATPRR
+12 AASPRR
-18 IEKAREQ
+18 IEKAREE
-25 GQVVRSREMN
+25 GQVPRSREMN
-35 TFIMLLAGTCGLWVM
+35 TFVMLLAGIGGLWLM
-50 GGKLYDN
+50 GGHLYDS

-78 MLSVLWSLSQITLFA
+78 MLTVLWQLSQNSLLA
-93 LVPFFALMTFTALAA
+93 LVPFFALMTFAALAA

-123 PQFSRVNPMNGLA
+123 PQFSRVNPISGLA
-136 RLFSMQVLVELA
+136 RLFSVQVLVELA
-148 KAIAKATLIGTV
+148 KALAKATLIGTV
-160 LYFFLN
+160 AYFFLKS
-166 AHIGQ
+166 HLDQ
-171 LLALPQMPAQQALT
+171 LLTLPNMPAPKALATVMSLT
-185 AVMGLAAKSCAMC
+185 ASACAMC
-198 VAALIIVVGIDAPYQ
+198 VAALIIVVGMDAPYQ

-236 GDPHIKARIRQL
+236 GDPHIKARIRQV
-248 QQTRARRRMMSKV
+248 QQARARRRMMSKV

-299 LRIREIAREHNLPVL
+299 LRIREIAAEHHLPML

-351 KRVNEYGGDV
+351 KRVSEHGGDL

-368 SVPPGMDQRGPR
+368 NVPPGMDQRGPR
-380 NAEPEDEQN
+380 NPTPEDEPN
-389 E
+389 A

>member
-25 GQVVRSREMN
+25 GQVARSREMN
-35 TFIMLLAGTCGLWVM
+35 TFIMLLAGIGGLWVM

-67 FDRAQLFDTAR
+67 FDRSQLFDTAR
-78 MLSVLWSLSQITLFA
+78 MLSVLWSLSQIALLA
-93 LVPFFALMTFTALAA
+93 LVPFFALMTLTALAA
-108 PALLGGLVITLAAVR
+108 PALLGGMVITLAAVR
-123 PQFSRVNPMNGLA
+123 PQFSRVNPMSGLA
-136 RLFSMQVLVELA
+136 RLFSIQVLVELA

-160 LYFFLN
+160 LYFFLKT
-166 AHIGQ
+166 HIGQ
-171 LLALPQMPAQQALT
+171 LLTLPQMPPQQALT

-223 SKEEQRQEHKNAD
+223 SKEEQRQEHKNSD

-248 QQTRARRRMMSKV
+248 QQARARRRMMSKV

-278 SYQKDKNGAPRVVA
+278 SYQKDQNGAPRVVA

-299 LRIREIAREHNLPVL
+299 LRIRAIAQEHDLPVL

-351 KRVNEYGGDV
+351 KRVNEHGGDV

-380 NAEPEDEQN
+380 NAKPEDEQS

>member
-12 AATPRR
+12 AASPRR

-25 GQVVRSREMN
+25 GQVVRSRELN
-35 TFIMLLAGTCGLWVM
+35 TFVMLLAGIGGLWMM

-67 FDRAQLFDTAR
+67 FERAQLFDTAR
-78 MLSVLWSLSQITLFA
+78 MLNVLWSLSQITLFA

-136 RLFSMQVLVELA
+136 RLFSVQVLIELA

-160 LYFFLN
+160 LYFFLK

-185 AVMGLAAKSCAMC
+185 AVMGLAAKSCGMC
-198 VAALIIVVGIDAPYQ
+198 VAALIIVVGMDTPYQ

-248 QQTRARRRMMSKV
+248 QQSRARRRMMSKV

-278 SYQKDKNGAPRVVA
+278 SYRKDEHGAPRVVA

-299 LRIREIAREHNLPVL
+299 LRIREIAREHDLPVL
-314 EAPPLARALYFHVD
+314 QAPPLARALYFHVD

-351 KRVNEYGGDV
+351 KRVSEHGGDV

-380 NAEPEDEQN
+380 NAKPEDEQN

>member
-1 MAETSREDKTE
+1 MAETSKEDKTE
-12 AATPRR
+12 AASPRR
-18 IEKAREQ
+18 IEKAREE
-25 GQVVRSREMN
+25 GQVPRSREMN
-35 TFIMLLAGTCGLWVM
+35 TFVMLLAGIGGLWLM
-50 GGKLYDN
+50 GGHLYDS

-78 MLSVLWSLSQITLFA
+78 MLTVLWQLSQNTLLA
-93 LVPFFALMTFTALAA
+93 LAPFFALMTFAALAA

-123 PQFSRVNPMNGLA
+123 PQFSRVNPISGLA
-136 RLFSMQVLVELA
+136 RLFSVQVLVELA
-148 KAIAKATLIGTV
+148 KAVAKATLIGTV
-160 LYFFLN
+160 AYFFLKS
-166 AHIGQ
+166 HLDQ
-171 LLALPQMPAQQALT
+171 LLTLPNMPAPKALATVMSLT
-185 AVMGLAAKSCAMC
+185 ASACAMC
-198 VAALIIVVGIDAPYQ
+198 VAALIIVVGMDAPYQ

-236 GDPHIKARIRQL
+236 GDPHIKAKIRQV
-248 QQTRARRRMMSKV
+248 QQARARRRMMSKV

-299 LRIREIAREHNLPVL
+299 LRIRAIAAEHHLPML

-351 KRVNEYGGDV
+351 KRVSEHGGDL
-361 PPTPVNL
+361 PPTPANL

-380 NAEPEDEQN
+380 NPPPEDEPN
-389 E
+389 A